1 MHPQAAPRSS
11 ADDPLA
17 GLAALPGV
25 AEAVDAARRACE
37 ELRWHEAYRRRW
49 REVRAEAGLRS
60 ARGSAALDGARVPLD
75 VVRALAVGADGD
87 PGAARGG
94 AGQPDVAPDVA
105 PGGASAF
112 GTAAGGAVPL
122 ATVSGGAVPLV
133 DVAGGASPFGTARR
147 GGAAQPGRERPGGAP
162 VDRPAPDVA
171 VATGALRVTAEVERL
186 MPELGAR
193 GAATLPPFAQLAA
206 RLHAAAGRGWVAD
219 GDLGR
224 LRTDQPA
231 LDLRGLGAAP
241 SGADVAGRLDLL
253 GRVLRETR
261 VPAVVVAAVV
271 HGEVLALRPF
281 VAGNGL
287 VARAL
292 SRLVLT
298 SRGLDPTGSLVP
310 EHAWATAPNPY
321 LSAAAGF
328 ATGTPDG
335 LAGWV
340 AFCARGAVDGAREA
354 RSVADAVLA
363 GRLSTDG

>member
-1 MHPQAAPRSS
+1 MHEPAAPRTS

-75 VVRALAVGADGD
+75 VVRALAVGAGAGSDPGPGD
-87 PGAARGG
+87 PARPELAPAG
-94 AGQPDVAPDVA
+94 AGHPERAR
-105 PGGASAF
+105 PGH
-112 GTAAGGAVPL
+112 
-122 ATVSGGAVPLV
+122 SGGA
-133 DVAGGASPFGTARR
+133 A
-147 GGAAQPGRERPGGAP
+147 
-162 VDRPAPDVA
+162 VDRSAPDVA
-171 VATGALRVTAEVERL
+171 VATGALRAAAEVERL
-186 MPELGAR
+186 MPGLGAR
-193 GAATLPPFAQLAA
+193 GAAALPPFGQLAA

-219 GDLGR
+219 DDLGR
-224 LRTDQPA
+224 LRTDQPP

-241 SGADVAGRLDLL
+241 SGPEVAARLDLL

-310 EHAWATAPNPY
+310 EHTWAGAPNPY

-340 AFCARGAVDGAREA
+340 AFCARGAVGGAREA
-354 RSVADAVLA
+354 RAVADAVLA
-363 GRLSTDG
+363 GRFPTDG

>member
-1 MHPQAAPRSS
+1 MHEPVAPRTS

-75 VVRALAVGADGD
+75 VVRGLAVGAAADLGD
-87 PGAARGG
+87 
-94 AGQPDVAPDVA
+94 A
-105 PGGASAF
+105 PGGP
-112 GTAAGGAVPL
+112 GAGG
-122 ATVSGGAVPLV
+122 S
-133 DVAGGASPFGTARR
+133 ARTT
-147 GGAAQPGRERPGGAP
+147 RPGGP
-162 VDRPAPDVA
+162 VGGPPDVA
-171 VATGALRVTAEVERL
+171 VAAGALRVSAEVERL

-193 GAATLPPFAQLAA
+193 GAASLPPFAQLAA

-219 GDLGR
+219 DDLGR
-224 LRTDQPA
+224 LRTDRPP

-241 SGADVAGRLDLL
+241 SGPDVAGRLDLL

-328 ATGTPDG
+328 ATGTADG

-354 RSVADAVLA
+354 RVVADAVLA
-363 GRLSTDG
+363 GRLSADG

>member
-1 MHPQAAPRSS
+1 MR
-11 ADDPLA
+11 
-17 GLAALPGV
+17 
-25 AEAVDAARRACE
+25 
-37 ELRWHEAYRRRW
+37 
-49 REVRAEAGLRS
+49 
-60 ARGSAALDGARVPLD
+60 DGGR
-75 VVRALAVGADGD
+75 ADG
-87 PGAARGG
+87 
-94 AGQPDVAPDVA
+94 
-105 PGGASAF
+105 S
-112 GTAAGGAVPL
+112 
-122 ATVSGGAVPLV
+122 
-133 DVAGGASPFGTARR
+133 
-147 GGAAQPGRERPGGAP
+147 
-162 VDRPAPDVA
+162 APDVA
-171 VATGALRVTAEVERL
+171 VAAGALRAAAEVERL

-193 GAATLPPFAQLAA
+193 GAAALPPFGQLAA

-219 GDLGR
+219 ADLGR
-224 LRTDQPA
+224 LRTDQPP

-241 SGADVAGRLDLL
+241 SGPDVAGRLDLL

-310 EHAWATAPNPY
+310 EHTWASAPNPH

-354 RSVADAVLA
+354 RAVADAVLA
-363 GRLSTDG
+363 GRLTADG

>member
-1 MHPQAAPRSS
+1 MHEPAAPRTS

-17 GLAALPGV
+17 GVAALPGV

-75 VVRALAVGADGD
+75 VVRALAVGEG
-87 PGAARGG
+87 
-94 AGQPDVAPDVA
+94 PD
-105 PGGASAF
+105 SR
-112 GTAAGGAVPL
+112 GTAAPGPAPQAAAEPAAGAR
-122 ATVSGGAVPLV
+122 S
-133 DVAGGASPFGTARR
+133 
-147 GGAAQPGRERPGGAP
+147 
-162 VDRPAPDVA
+162 APDVA
-171 VATGALRVTAEVERL
+171 VAAGALRVAAEVERL

-193 GAATLPPFAQLAA
+193 GAAALPPFGQLAA

-219 GDLGR
+219 DDLGR
-224 LRTDQPA
+224 LRTTQVP

-253 GRVLRETR
+253 NRVLRETR
-261 VPAVVVAAVV
+261 APALVVAAVV

-310 EHAWATAPNPY
+310 EQAWSAAPNPY

-354 RSVADAVLA
+354 RTVADAVLA
-363 GRLSTDG
+363 GRLTPDG

>member
-1 MHPQAAPRSS
+1 MHEPPPSRTS
-11 ADDPLA
+11 AHDPLA

-25 AEAVDAARRACE
+25 VEAVDAARRACE

-60 ARGSAALDGARVPLD
+60 ARASAALDGARVPLD
-75 VVRALAVGADGD
+75 VVRALAVGAEAD
-87 PGAARGG
+87 PRVAA
-94 AGQPDVAPDVA
+94 
-105 PGGASAF
+105 
-112 GTAAGGAVPL
+112 
-122 ATVSGGAVPLV
+122 
-133 DVAGGASPFGTARR
+133 
-147 GGAAQPGRERPGGAP
+147 GGAAQPGPARLVRRDGAP
-162 VDRPAPDVA
+162 VDRSAPDVA
-171 VATGALRVTAEVERL
+171 VAAGALRVAAEVERL

-193 GAATLPPFAQLAA
+193 GAAALPPFAQLAA

-219 GDLGR
+219 DDLGR
-224 LRTDQPA
+224 LRTDQPP

-241 SGADVAGRLDLL
+241 SGPDVAARLELL

-310 EHAWATAPNPY
+310 EHTWATAPNPY

-335 LAGWV
+335 LASWV
-340 AFCARGAVDGAREA
+340 GFCARGAVDGAREA

-363 GRLSTDG
+363 GRLSTGG